1 MAGTRRCYRCETTFD
16 GGNSISSSCP
26 SCGTMVFDDDSRA
39 TLIPQAYGP
48 GAIVAAHD
56 TPTPRTLPAVDA
68 SAKTVALG
76 PDDVVVPSDL
86 HFPQI
91 SRIGHY
97 DVLGEIARGGMGVVY
112 RARDTKLNRLVAVK
126 VLLEGKHAS
135 TETIERFLREAQST
149 ARLRHPAIVPIYDM
163 GVHEGRNYLVME
175 YVVGQ
180 PLSALVH
187 AREMNPQRAVD
198 LMIQVADAVEHAH
211 REGIVHRDL
220 KPANI
225 LVDTEWRAKVTD
237 FGLAKAGKNSGDL
250 TKSGTAMGTPY
261 YMPPEQA
268 RGDMRQV
275 DARSDVYSLGA
286 VLYECL
292 AGRPPLVGE
301 NDIDTIIKVVN
312 EDPIP
317 PSTVNKEVPADL
329 DPVCLKC
336 LDKDPV
342 RRYQS
347 ARELADELRRY
358 KSGEGVL
365 ARGSG
370 PISKALR
377 KARRHRG
384 LLAAGFVGFAA
395 AVTLFG
401 ILRLGRDSRQRRD
414 PVTPP
419 VVQRRVDVPF
429 YEARE
434 VEWSGEG
441 WALTT
446 ENSEEAWTATGVA
459 RRTLVASGAHDGS
472 MKIFLNILTDRN
484 HPGDVTVTLFGNPA
498 RPGDGYHVKISR
510 SGASLVIQ
518 ADRQSEAGRKSD
530 SGQVKA
536 DRRWMPVLIER
547 RIDGLVVKA
556 GGGGSPI
563 ASLFDA
569 EPGFRRDNRQVNVSV
584 SGGAARIAGL
594 TLEEE
599 STGYRRSVGVGDRLF
614 EAQAY
619 EAARD
624 QYRFWIQDKPVIDLD
639 WEAVY
644 KAALCDEQLAVI
656 TGEATL
662 WREAA
667 DGLARFLRGARAP
680 VSEWG
685 ARQALAIAVA
695 QLDDAD
701 RYSDVLPASNVV
713 AVRPQR
719 ANDIYPTPQDPDQ
732 PQSILRFFQLDGGD
746 EIEPAIL
753 AAAVLRETGTCPD
766 RPDAHCARLY
776 RRLLEVFYRRGMH
789 ADAERVAGDCVTMA
803 EDLLRRQ
810 KEARGTSKKP
820 DADAIA
826 EATRRFGSSPEME
839 DLKRRAREMQ
849 VRSMAAG
856 GRTLEAVTQVE
867 LWIEAA
873 SGEGEVGTR
882 GLLLSLKADI
892 LRLGGALDK
901 ACDIYRLLAG
911 WENELYSVPATQ
923 QLART
928 LQARGDL
935 EGAGAVLSAAAKQ
948 RPRAAGIFGY
958 ERAFLN
964 LARGNREAAR
974 EDFRQVAA
982 ADTDATLC
990 EASRFVTGACSKQ
1003 DLARVVGF
1011 MPTSAA
1017 LMEFYGAVAAELAGK
1032 DAEALAGYRKAEGL
1046 SMGRETPYWLSRLRR
1061 QALEG
1066 KGVPR

>member
-1 MAGTRRCYRCETTFD
+1 
-16 GGNSISSSCP
+16 
-26 SCGTMVFDDDSRA
+26 MVFDDDSRA
-39 TLIPQAYGP
+39 TLIPQAFGP
-48 GAIVAAHD
+48 GAIIETRD
-56 TPTPRTLPAVDA
+56 TPTPRTLPAVDV

-76 PDDVVVPSDL
+76 AHDVVVPSDL

-187 AREMNPQRAVD
+187 AREMTPQRAVD
-198 LMIQVADAVEHAH
+198 LMTQVADAVEHAH

-275 DARSDVYSLGA
+275 DARSDVYSMGA

-292 AGRPPLVGE
+292 SGRPPLVGE

-312 EDPIP
+312 EDAIP
-317 PSTVNKEVPADL
+317 PSVVNREVPTDL

-336 LDKDPV
+336 LDKDPM

-347 ARELADELRRY
+347 ARELADELRRF

-384 LLAAGFVGFAA
+384 LIAAAFVGFAA

-401 ILRLGRDSRQRRD
+401 ILRLGRDSRQRKGD
-414 PVTPP
+414 PVQTP
-419 VVQRRVDVPF
+419 VVQRRLNVPF
-429 YEARE
+429 YEPRE
-434 VEWSGEG
+434 IEWSGEG
-441 WALTT
+441 WAFETQ
-446 ENSEEAWTATGVA
+446 NSEEAWGVMGTA

-472 MKIFLNILTDRN
+472 LRVFFNVLTDRG
-484 HPGDVTVTLFGNPA
+484 HPGEITLTLFGNPA
-498 RPGDGYHVKISR
+498 RPDEGYHVRISR
-510 SGASLVIQ
+510 SGSSLAIS
-518 ADRQSEAGRKSD
+518 ADRQSAAGRKTD
-530 SGQVKA
+530 RGNVKA
-536 DRRWMPVLIER
+536 DLRWMPVLIER
-547 RIDGLVVKA
+547 RVDGLVVKA
-556 GGGGSPI
+556 GAGGTPI
-563 ASLFDA
+563 VKIFDP
-569 EPGFRRDNRQVNVSV
+569 EPGFRRDNRQVAITV
-584 SGGAARIAGL
+584 SGGAARLGGL
-594 TLEEE
+594 TLEGE

-624 QYRFWIQDKPVIDLD
+624 QFRFWIQDNPSIDLD

-644 KAALCDEQLAVI
+644 KAALCDEQLAGI

-667 DGLARFLRGARAP
+667 DGFARFLRGARSPA
-680 VSEWG
+680 SEWG

-701 RYSDVLPASNVV
+701 RYSDVLPATQIVTSRPANSN
-713 AVRPQR
+713 
-719 ANDIYPTPQDPDQ
+719 DTYPAPRDPE
-732 PQSILRFFQLDGGD
+732 QSGSFFRFFQLNSGD
-746 EIEPAIL
+746 DIDPASL
-753 AAAVLRETGTCPD
+753 AAAVLRETGACTE

-776 RRLLEVFYRRGMH
+776 RPLMEAFYRRGMH
-789 ADAERVAGDCVTMA
+789 ADAERVAGGCVSMA
-803 EDLLRRQ
+803 EELLKRQ
-810 KEARGTSKKP
+810 REARATNKAQDKEV
-820 DADAIA
+820 AA
-826 EATRRFGSSPEME
+826 EAARRYGTSPEME
-839 DLKRRAREMQ
+839 DLKRRARELQ

-856 GRTLEAVTQVE
+856 GRTLEAVSMVD

-873 SGEGEVGTR
+873 SGEGELGTR
-882 GLLLSLKADI
+882 GLLLSLKADL

-901 ACDIYRLLAG
+901 ACEIYRVVAG
-911 WENELYSVPATQ
+911 WDNEMYSVPATQ

-928 LQARGDL
+928 LQAKGDL
-935 EGAGAVLSAAAKQ
+935 EEASAVLADAAKR

-964 LARGNREAAR
+964 LARGNRAAAR

-982 ADTDATLC
+982 ADTDPTLC
-990 EASRFVTGACSKQ
+990 EASRFVTGGGSKQ
-1003 DLARVVGF
+1003 DLARSVAWI
-1011 MPTSAA
+1011 PTAPA

-1032 DAEALAGYRKAEGL
+1032 DTEALAAYKRAEAL
-1046 SMGRETPYWLSRLRR
+1046 SMGRDTPYWLSRLRR